1 MAQVGTAFTLLAKPC
16 GVLAIAL
23 ILLFTISAG
32 PAQAQ
37 GIFGLFRAFSQP
49 AAPTSPAQ
57 PFGYQHDPAVE
68 QPRRKLRLSPKP
80 AAMAVE
86 QPEIKKPVEPK
97 PVGEIA
103 NPFPALLADSTL
115 RPGDMVM
122 FPDGL
127 RVFLGK
133 SGGPHKL
140 ADFKPLAQASKHLS
154 RATRKL
160 VAHLLPAENVAWNAD
175 AVRSGGKLAANTDDV
190 STTGSVNKSNNRKGS
205 RSR

>member
-1 MAQVGTAFTLLAKPC
+1 MAQVGTALTLLAKPC
-16 GVLAIAL
+16 SVLTIAL
-23 ILLFTISAG
+23 ILPFTITAV

-49 AAPTSPAQ
+49 AAPTPPPQ
-57 PFGYQHDPAVE
+57 PFGYQPDPGVE
-68 QPRRKLRLSPKP
+68 PPRRKARPRP
-80 AAMAVE
+80 TPVAVE

-103 NPFPALLADSTL
+103 NPVPALLADSTL
-115 RPGDMVM
+115 CPGDMVM

-127 RVFLGK
+127 RVFTGK
-133 SGGPHKL
+133 PGGIHKL
-140 ADFKPLAQASKHLS
+140 SDFKPLAQAGKHLS

-160 VAHLLPAENVAWNAD
+160 VAHLIPAENIAWNAD
-175 AVRSGGKLAANTDDV
+175 AVRSGGKLAANTDEV
-190 STTGSVNKSNNRKGS
+190 STTGNVNRPNNREGS

>member
-1 MAQVGTAFTLLAKPC
+1 MFGIRLITLVKSFW
-16 GVLAIAL
+16 VLSVAL
-23 ILLFTISAG
+23 IFPFLISVV

-49 AAPTSPAQ
+49 AAPTPSPQ
-57 PFGYQHDPAVE
+57 PFEYRPDPALE
-68 QPRRKLRLSPKP
+68 QPRRKTRPRPKP
-80 AAMAVE
+80 VAVE
-86 QPEIKKPVEPK
+86 QVEIKKPVEPR
-97 PVGEIA
+97 PVGEIT
-103 NPFPALLADSTL
+103 NPVPALMADSTL

-127 RVFLGK
+127 RVFTGK

-140 ADFKPLAQASKHLS
+140 ADFKPLAQAGKHLS

-160 VAHLLPAENVAWNAD
+160 VAHLLPGENIAWNTD
-175 AVRSGGKLAANTDDV
+175 VVRSGGKLAANTDDV
-190 STTGSVNKSNNRKGS
+190 STTGSVNRPINRKGS

>member
-1 MAQVGTAFTLLAKPC
+1 MLGIRLITLVKSFW
-16 GVLAIAL
+16 VLSVAL
-23 ILLFTISAG
+23 IFPFLISVV

-49 AAPTSPAQ
+49 AAPTPSPQ
-57 PFGYQHDPAVE
+57 PFEYRPDPALE
-68 QPRRKLRLSPKP
+68 QPRRKTRPRPKP
-80 AAMAVE
+80 VAVE
-86 QPEIKKPVEPK
+86 QVEIKKPVEPR
-97 PVGEIA
+97 PVGEIT
-103 NPFPALLADSTL
+103 NPVPALMADSTL

-127 RVFLGK
+127 RVFTGK

-140 ADFKPLAQASKHLS
+140 ADFKPLAQAGKHLS

-160 VAHLLPAENVAWNAD
+160 VAHLLPGENIAWNTD
-175 AVRSGGKLAANTDDV
+175 VVRSGGKLAANTDDV
-190 STTGSVNKSNNRKGS
+190 STTGSVNRPINRKGS

>member
-1 MAQVGTAFTLLAKPC
+1 LAQVGTALTLLGKPC
-16 GVLAIAL
+16 GVLTIAL
-23 ILLFTISAG
+23 ILPFVLSVV

-49 AAPTSPAQ
+49 AAPTPPAQ
-57 PFGYQHDPAVE
+57 PFGYQPDPALE
-68 QPRRKLRLSPKP
+68 QSQRKARPRPKP
-80 AAMAVE
+80 VAVE

-103 NPFPALLADSTL
+103 NPVPALLADSTL

-127 RVFLGK
+127 RVFTGK
-133 SGGPHKL
+133 PGGSHKI
-140 ADFKPLAQASKHLS
+140 ADFKPLAQAGKHLS

-175 AVRSGGKLAANTDDV
+175 AVRSGGKLAANSDDV
-190 STTGSVNKSNNRKGS
+190 STTGSVNRAGNRKGS

>member
-1 MAQVGTAFTLLAKPC
+1 MAQVGTALTLLAKPC
-16 GVLAIAL
+16 SVLTIAL
-23 ILLFTISAG
+23 ILPFTIIAV

-49 AAPTSPAQ
+49 AAPTPPPQ
-57 PFGYQHDPAVE
+57 PFGYQPDPEVE
-68 QPRRKLRLSPKP
+68 PPRRKARPRP
-80 AAMAVE
+80 TPVAVE

-103 NPFPALLADSTL
+103 NPVPALLADSTL
-115 RPGDMVM
+115 CPGDMVM

-127 RVFLGK
+127 RVFTGRP
-133 SGGPHKL
+133 GGSHKL
-140 ADFKPLAQASKHLS
+140 ADFKPLAQAGKHLS

-160 VAHLLPAENVAWNAD
+160 VAHLLPGENVAWNTD
-175 AVRSGGKLAANTDDV
+175 AIRSGGKLAANTKDV
-190 STTGSVNKSNNRKGS
+190 DETGSVGRTDARKGS

>member
-1 MAQVGTAFTLLAKPC
+1 MPKLGMRLVRLIKPSSILTVALAFPFA
-16 GVLAIAL
+16 V
-23 ILLFTISAG
+23 SAV

-49 AAPTSPAQ
+49 TAPVPPPQS
-57 PFGYQHDPAVE
+57 FGYQPDPGFE
-68 QPRRKLRLSPKP
+68 QPRRKTRPRPKP
-80 AAMAVE
+80 MVVE
-86 QPEIKKPVEPK
+86 KLEIKKPIEPK
-97 PVGEIA
+97 PMGEIA
-103 NPFPALLADSTL
+103 NPVPALLADSTL

-127 RVFLGK
+127 RVFTGK
-133 SGGPHKL
+133 PGGSHKL
-140 ADFKPLAQASKHLS
+140 TDFKPLAQAGKHLS

-160 VAHLLPAENVAWNAD
+160 VQHLLPAENIAWNTD

-190 STTGSVNKSNNRKGS
+190 TTTGSVNRPSNRKGT